1 VIPFNFYEDSMSE
14 TFTPN
19 QGQADAI
26 DRFMGFL
33 FKPEVGFNISGPA
46 GTGKTAT
53 MKHFIDKTIPAY
65 QETCKLM
72 NIKPEFEEVVMTAT
86 TNKAAEVLSVATK
99 YPTQTIH
106 SFLQLKVSED
116 YSNGTMRL
124 TKTPSFKVHRSK
136 IIFIDEASMVD
147 TALFNFL
154 QEGTEKCK
162 VVFVGDKE
170 QLSPIYEKISPAYT
184 QGYDLVEL
192 TQQMR
197 NNKQPA
203 LMELCEQLRETVKT
217 GVFKPIKLVD
227 GVIDHIDSDEELM
240 AGLNHLFKT
249 PTKDPRVLAYTN
261 ARVRAYN
268 YEIRKIRGLSDE
280 FTLGE
285 TLIAN
290 QAFKAQNG
298 VNFSAEEEV
307 TISKISKYHE
317 EFEVTPGVKMKYNL
331 CDITNS
337 FGDTIRDIK
346 VPIDMEHYYDII
358 RYFAKEKNW
367 TMYFQMKANYPDLR
381 TRDAATTHKAQG
393 STYSSVIIDLE
404 DISSCRDPEQAAR
417 LLYVAFSRA
426 RDRVYITGDLA
437 AKFGGLDGSTYY

>member
-1 VIPFNFYEDSMSE
+1 MSD

-19 QGQADAI
+19 QGQSEAI
-26 DRFMGFL
+26 DRFMGFM
-33 FKPEVGFNISGPA
+33 FEPKIGFNISGPA

-72 NIKPEFEEVVMTAT
+72 GIKPEFEEVVMTAT
-86 TNKAAEVLSVATK
+86 TNKAAEVLSGATK

-116 YSNGTMRL
+116 YSSGKMKL
-124 TKTPSFKVHRSK
+124 TKTPGFKVHRNK

-162 VVFVGDKE
+162 IVYVGDKE

-184 QGYDLVEL
+184 QGYDIVEL
-192 TQQMR
+192 HEQMR
-197 NNKQPA
+197 NNTQPA
-203 LMELCEQLRETVKT
+203 LMDLCAQLRETVKT
-217 GVFKPIKLVD
+217 GVFKPIKLVE
-227 GVIDHIDSDEELM
+227 GVIDHISSDEELFE
-240 AGLNHLFKT
+240 GLNYLFKE
-249 PTKDPRVLAYTN
+249 PTRDHRVLAYTN
-261 ARVRAYN
+261 SRVRAYN

-280 FTLGE
+280 FILGE

-290 QAFKAQNG
+290 QPFKSQNG
-298 VNFSAEEEV
+298 TNFSAEEEV
-307 TISKISKYHE
+307 RISRITKHHE
-317 EFEVTPGVKMKYNL
+317 SIDIIPGVKFVFNV
-331 CDITNS
+331 CDVTNS
-337 FGDTIRDIK
+337 FGDTIRDMR
-346 VPIDMEHYYDII
+346 VPVDMEHYYEII
-358 RYFAKEKNW
+358 RYFAREKNW
-367 TMYFQMKANYPDLR
+367 DRYFQMKNSYPDLR

-393 STYSSVIIDLE
+393 STYQSVIIDLE
-404 DISSCRDPEQAAR
+404 DISTCRDPEQAAR

-426 RDRVYITGDLA
+426 KERVYIRGDLA
-437 AKFGGLDGSTYY
+437 AKFGGLDGSSYY

>member
-1 VIPFNFYEDSMSE
+1 MSD

-19 QGQADAI
+19 QGQAEAI

-33 FKPEVGFNISGPA
+33 FEPSVGFNISGPA

-72 NIKPEFEEVVMTAT
+72 GIKPEFEEVVMTAT
-86 TNKAAEVLSVATK
+86 TNKAAEVLSTATR

-106 SFLQLKVSED
+106 SFLQLKVNED
-116 YSNGTMRL
+116 YSSGKTKL
-124 TKTPSFKVHRSK
+124 TKTSGFKVNRKK

-147 TALFNFL
+147 TALFNLL

-170 QLSPIYEKISPAYT
+170 QLAPIYEKISPAYT
-184 QGYDLVEL
+184 QGYDIVEL

-227 GVIDHIDSDEELM
+227 GVIDHISSDEELYE
-240 AGLNHLFKT
+240 GLKYLFKE
-249 PTKDPRVLAYTN
+249 PTRDHRVLAYTN

-280 FTLGE
+280 FVLGE
-285 TLIAN
+285 ALIAN
-290 QAFKAQNG
+290 QVFKSSN
-298 VNFSAEEEV
+298 NTSFSAEEEV
-307 TISKISKYHE
+307 VITKISKLHE
-317 EFEVTPGVKMKYNL
+317 TVEIAPGIQFKYNV
-331 CDITNS
+331 CDLTNS
-337 FGDTIRDIK
+337 FGDTIRDVR
-346 VPIDMEHYYDII
+346 VPVDMEHYYDII

-367 TMYFQMKANYPDLR
+367 DQYFRMKGAYPDLR

-393 STYSSVIIDLE
+393 STYKSVIIDLE
-404 DISSCRDPEQAAR
+404 DISTCRDPEQAAR

-426 RDRVYITGDLA
+426 QERVYIRGNLA
-437 AKFGGLDGSTYY
+437 AKFGGLDGSSYY